1 MDQMKYIVMEQLIN
15 QYNYTGA
22 LAFIQKENYDR
33 TNSLLLACKDSMNF
47 DFQSAYY
54 QLLEVEDDHFHK
66 RLQYLKNNLKDL
78 REGKPDAIFS
88 ELIENT
94 KIQLQNEKYID
105 FLSRVYRLKEA
116 ILKYIFAIHHVEKD
130 KFSFMSDV
138 ASKRM
143 ILKVLKRKYKIYN
156 PNLSFSIT
164 AYIHKHLSKDKRYIE
179 ALEVINDPKMNE
191 IIEMRHDCIA
201 GHGFKGVNKKDII
214 KVYKDPYF
222 ILEDFCHVLEKIGLR
237 ISQNKY
243 NKINRHILITFSKE
257 DL

>member
-1 MDQMKYIVMEQLIN
+1 MDKTNYIIIEQFIKH
-15 QYNYTGA
+15 YDYTGA
-22 LAFIQKENYDR
+22 LEFIKKENYHQ
-33 TNSLLLACKDSMNF
+33 TNSLLLVCKDSMNF

-54 QLLEVEDDHFHK
+54 HIQDVENDEFHK

-78 REGKPDAIFS
+78 RNGKPDTILS

-94 KIQLQNEKYID
+94 KIQLYNEQYID

-164 AYIHKHLSKDKRYIE
+164 TYINKYLLKDRRYMD
-179 ALEVINDPKMNE
+179 ALEVINSSQMNE

-214 KVYKDPYF
+214 KVYKDPYL
-222 ILEDFCHVLEKIGLR
+222 ILEDFCEVLKRIGVR

-243 NKINRHILITFSKE
+243 DKINRHILITFAKE
-257 DL
+257 DW